1 MIRDDTIT
9 LKNILL
15 ESNDEENF
23 FYELHS
29 ARMRD
34 LILRFWLINHNSR
47 HFPHVDDDRG
57 A

>member
-34 LILRFWLINHNSR
+34 LILRF
-47 HFPHVDDDRG
+47 
-57 A
+57 